1 MLCFLQHQVTDAN
14 LIELVE
20 SESSISNSNSNGG
33 IDSASSI
40 PHLYCGAIDS
50 FNPSTSFTFMK
61 KSLNAA
67 CSFSFITKEFAA
79 AKNMASKN
87 QLWLYF
93 SVPRTLKIHQS
104 ILAYLSQES
113 VSSYIHSDSFSLII
127 ELNPFESNEK
137 NRYLFF
143 IYHYFISF
151 LISILFKLIII

>member
-1 MLCFLQHQVTDAN
+1 MYLFIYLFILLCSLQHQVTDAN
-14 LIELVE
+14 LIALVE

-40 PHLYCGAIDS
+40 PHLYCGTIDS
-50 FNPSTSFTFMK
+50 FDKETSPITSFTFMK

-79 AKNMASKN
+79 AKNMGSKN

-113 VSSYIHSDSFSLII
+113 VSSDIHSDSFSLII
-127 ELNPFESNEK
+127 ELTPFESNEK
-137 NRYLFF
+137 NRCVFF
-143 IYHYFISF
+143 I
-151 LISILFKLIII
+151 